1 MNRSTPAAEQ
11 LSLFDAVVAT
21 YAERERASNEA
32 LYQEVAA
39 RAGIPD
45 AALACRQRI
54 GKHRYNPTKRKI
66 RWVQQTLKH
75 IGLLERAGPG
85 VWTLS
90 AEGHRKLKLKRINAG
105 HVMLAFST
113 DLGVALW
120 ANCASAFA
128 RLGEPIHLALT
139 SPPYPLAKPRAYGN
153 PSEGEFVDFIC
164 RALEPIIKRLV
175 PGGSLVLNVT
185 NDVFERGLPS
195 RSLYRERMVIA
206 LHERF
211 GLHKMDEIPWE
222 NLSKPSGPV
231 QWASKARNQLNTG
244 WEPVYWFTNDPLRVR
259 ADNRRVL
266 LPHTERHLKFL
277 QSGGVKRDREYA
289 DGAHRQ
295 RAGKPY
301 SNITAGRIPRNVLQ
315 LGHICALQNA
325 YKRDALPGRP
335 CGART
340 RSAAGAMRTG
350 SRSTFLDPLSTSV
363 LSETVSRWWGGPVG
377 TFDAL
382 RRALEEGVSLL
393 LPAVLREFTREE
405 IGSLRDFFVELSMCS
420 RIMLGVSRRV
430 RRV

>member
-1 MNRSTPAAEQ
+1 MNSSTPATEQ

-21 YAERERASNEA
+21 YEERERASNEA

-45 AALACRQRI
+45 AALACRERI

-75 IGLLERAGPG
+75 MGLVERAGPG

-90 AEGHRKLKLKRINAG
+90 AEGYRKLKLKRINAG

-113 DLGVALW
+113 DFGVALW
-120 ANCASAFA
+120 ANCASAFS

-139 SPPYPLAKPRAYGN
+139 SPPYPLSKPRAYGN

-164 RALEPIIKRLV
+164 RALEPIVRRLI

-206 LHERF
+206 LHERL

-222 NLSKPSGPV
+222 NLSKPPGPV

-244 WEPVYWFTNDPLRVR
+244 WEPVYWFTNDPQRVR

-289 DGAHRQ
+289 DGAYRQ
-295 RAGKPY
+295 RAGKSY
-301 SNITAGRIPRNVLQ
+301 SNITEGRIPRNVLR

-325 YKRDALPGRP
+325 YKRDARASGLTVHGAPFPGKLVE
-335 CGART
+335 
-340 RSAAGAMRTG
+340 
-350 SRSTFLDPLSTSV
+350 FFIKFLSTEGDLIADPFGGS
-363 LSETVSRWWGGPVG
+363 LTVPLMAEMLGRRWIATEVIWDYLAGG
-377 TFDAL
+377 AL
-382 RRALEEGVSLL
+382 R
-393 LPAVLREFTREE
+393 F
-405 IGSLRDFFVELSMCS
+405 DS
-420 RIMLGVSRRV
+420 RPTLAPGFAACAAA
-430 RRV
+430 